1 MRETK
6 RLRWFSC
13 TLLLLEI
20 AACTDAASFVCHS
33 TQRNSQQTT
42 AFPVVRHV
50 DQDIKNR
57 ETELTLS
64 DTRIL
69 GSILVPL
76 ALIMVP
82 FVATAIDHPVDHAL
96 LGVPIPVPDARYF
109 VSGGLC
115 AAASHGITTPIDVVK
130 TRIQAEPEVF
140 DKGLVSATKFILEKD
155 GPTAL
160 LGGLGPT
167 VVGYALEGAMKFG
180 LYESLKPTF
189 AELLPAN
196 EMAAA
201 YLGASVVA
209 GAVASLLLCPMEHTR
224 IRLVTDPT
232 FASGLVSALS
242 PLGSSLLAH
251 SLAQL
256 MILTFPLLL
265 HNSVIR

>member
-1 MRETK
+1 MREMK
-6 RLRWFSC
+6 SMHWFNC
-13 TLLLLEI
+13 TLLLLVI
-20 AACTDAASFVCHS
+20 TAFTNAASFVCHR
-33 TQRNSQQTT
+33 TQRNSRQLTT
-42 AFPVVRHV
+42 FPVLQHV

-57 ETELTLS
+57 ETGRILS
-64 DTRIL
+64 DARIL

-76 ALIMVP
+76 AVIMVP
-82 FVATAIDHPVDHAL
+82 FVATAIDHPVDHAQ
-96 LGVPIPVPDARYF
+96 LGIPIPVPDARYF

-140 DKGLVSATKFILEKD
+140 NKGLVSATKSILEKD

-189 AELLPAN
+189 AEWLPAN
-196 EMAAA
+196 EVAAA

-209 GAVASLLLCPMEHTR
+209 GAVASVMLCPMEHTR

-242 PLGSSLLAH
+242 PLGSS
-251 SLAQL
+251 
-256 MILTFPLLL
+256 F
-265 HNSVIR
+265 